1 MITSFKSL
9 GQSGGGGGGYVLP
22 TATANILGGVKIGD
36 GINVEK
42 DGTISVSGSDVANYA
57 MALKSVQEG
66 DENNYKVANY
76 GGLLYYVEDNK
87 NAEKNIFVKVMYD
100 AKYVNIDMDI
110 DGQTDTDIMNIE
122 NGDFQVT
129 ISIDSEGNLFYV
141 DENDEEV
148 YYDSETTEYQYGDF
162 TFNWENDGMHI
173 GFSQQANYIEAI
185 AQTDNSEYWYCV
197 AKDVRIANQNDLGLV
212 KIGEGIDL
220 SEDGTIS
227 VSGGDNNVLKTVL
240 ELPLSADTN
249 DVYNYIEKQPI
260 FSATVGNNEITTQS
274 FSLSSGDRL
283 TLHYEG
289 RPSTLLR
296 YRYGSNASFTRY
308 ISYVDGNY
316 YRCGGT
322 LGVTETLIS
331 DGDTDVGNVVYNIT
345 QNGDLVMSSTNYISG
360 IVLLAELNKEEKY
373 VEKLV
378 KYTSESELT
387 ADIDEYQNVYGYYVI
402 EYDEVPEEI
411 VEICSMSGNNK
422 SLTFYLNRD
431 VILVRNYGSEYDYI
445 KHNEQYQET
454 ANYNRDLHWEVTW
467 FGNRISFGITNVGLD
482 YNKYYSFNNATSYDW
497 KKNGWI
503 RANVE
508 HNSIEGYYTI
518 DPIYIR
524 DSKGRIVTTR
534 EKNFEELK
542 LVLNGSHT
550 TSIYGRLP
558 YAQST
563 TFGIFAPT
571 TTGQTGY
578 VCVAG
583 SGNTAPTWKN
593 PSTLLNK
600 STLYGTHST
609 FIVATDEWKLLDSSP
624 NNTFDGGNFYIYNT
638 CDFNEVTEII
648 DFNDSTDDGEGGMT
662 EPTQELKVS
671 ANTDGSYDVFYGTY
685 SDYEGGVYSYTA
697 STHLDTVFS
706 NYEILSEDQTGYV
719 VRMILRP
726 DGLYC
731 YENYSGCGFVN
742 GSYSTFGAGD
752 SVTIGKMTV
761 FAYYEDTP
769 SVYLSQDEGV

>member
-22 TATANILGGVKIGD
+22 TATPTTLGGVKIGD
-36 GINVEK
+36 GINV
-42 DGTISVSGSDVANYA
+42 
-57 MALKSVQEG
+57 
-66 DENNYKVANY
+66 
-76 GGLLYYVEDNK
+76 
-87 NAEKNIFVKVMYD
+87 
-100 AKYVNIDMDI
+100 
-110 DGQTDTDIMNIE
+110 
-122 NGDFQVT
+122 
-129 ISIDSEGNLFYV
+129 DS
-141 DENDEEV
+141 
-148 YYDSETTEYQYGDF
+148 
-162 TFNWENDGMHI
+162 
-173 GFSQQANYIEAI
+173 A
-185 AQTDNSEYWYCV
+185 
-197 AKDVRIANQNDLGLV
+197 
-212 KIGEGIDL
+212 
-220 SEDGTIS
+220 GTIS

-249 DVYNYIEKQPI
+249 DVYNYLEKQPI

-289 RPSTLLR
+289 RPATLLR

-316 YRCGGT
+316 YRCGGA

-331 DGDTDVGNVVYNIT
+331 DGDTDVGNVVYNIA
-345 QNGDLVMSSTNYISG
+345 QNGDLVLYSTNYISG
-360 IVLLAELNKEEKY
+360 MVLLTELNKEEKY

-422 SLTFYLNRD
+422 SLKFYLNRD
-431 VILVRNYGSEYDYI
+431 VILVTNYGSEYDYI

-454 ANYNRDLHWEVTW
+454 ANYNYDLHWEVTW
-467 FGNRISFGITNVGLD
+467 FGNRITFGITNEGLN
-482 YNKYYSFNNATSYDW
+482 YNQYYSFNNATSYDW

-524 DSKGRIVTTR
+524 DSKGNIVIQRNKTIRTLR
-534 EKNFEELK
+534 LA
-542 LVLNGSHT
+542 LNGSVT
-550 TSIYGRLP
+550 ASAYGIYP
-558 YAQST
+558 YGQNGI
-563 TFGIFAPT
+563 FKIFAPT

-583 SGNTAPTWKN
+583 SGNTEPTWKD

-609 FIVATDEWKLLDSSP
+609 FIVATDEWKLLDTS
-624 NNTFDGGNFYIYNT
+624 FDAGNFYIYNT
-638 CDFNEVTEII
+638 CDFNETTEIV

-706 NYEILSEDQTGYV
+706 EYNIPTEDQTGYV
-719 VRMILRP
+719 VKMILRP

-731 YENYSGCGFVN
+731 YENYSSCGFVN
-742 GSYSTFGAGD
+742 NIYSTFTAGD

-761 FAYYEDTP
+761 FAYYEDFP
-769 SVYLSQDEGV
+769 FVYLSQDEGV